1 MTGHPPGGGSPGGV
15 NTAPV
20 TTVGEPVMPDID
32 RYTIVCAVAPAGSS
46 LKSNGVW
53 SDELT
58 TVPRAPKSPVAMVGI
73 CRE

>member
-15 NTAPV
+15 NTAPD

-32 RYTIVCAVAPAGSS
+32 RYTIVCAVEPAGSS

-53 SDELT
+53 SDELA
-58 TVPRAPKSPVAMVGI
+58 TVPRAAKSPAAMVGI